1 MSPKPN
7 SGSSDPVSRSAAG
20 SSAPS
25 RRASVEQSFADIY
38 ASLTPALQLLLDEP
52 AGLLPIEIEDF
63 RHQVVVFYEAIV
75 PQDALEVLQVITCAV
90 QAVEARRY
98 RRAEAQILADRA
110 KAVMRATIGFDTF
123 APADATQQERE
134 AIQAEAATTNDALV
148 RDWMRGDAKARR
160 LVGRLIE
167 GRTTEAEVLAMAS
180 DIAMEQRGTLA
191 GLAARAEA
199 AIRRTQRDIVWR
211 RNIKRLMAK
220 DGWSEAG
227 PGNDN
232 RPLAMTGAD
241 HGG

>member
-1 MSPKPN
+1 
-7 SGSSDPVSRSAAG
+7 
-20 SSAPS
+20 
-25 RRASVEQSFADIY
+25 
-38 ASLTPALQLLLDEP
+38 
-52 AGLLPIEIEDF
+52 
-63 RHQVVVFYEAIV
+63 
-75 PQDALEVLQVITCAV
+75 
-90 QAVEARRY
+90 
-98 RRAEAQILADRA
+98 
-110 KAVMRATIGFDTF
+110 
-123 APADATQQERE
+123 
-134 AIQAEAATTNDALV
+134 
-148 RDWMRGDAKARR
+148 MRGDAKARR

-180 DIAMEQRGTLA
+180 DIAMEQRGALA

-232 RPLAMTGAD
+232 RPLAMAAAD

>member
-1 MSPKPN
+1 MATASNAPSASRPA
-7 SGSSDPVSRSAAG
+7 SGSSAA
-20 SSAPS
+20 S
-25 RRASVEQSFADIY
+25 RRASVEQSFEDIY
-38 ASLTPALQLLLDEP
+38 ASLTPAQQLLLDEP

-63 RHQVVVFYEAIV
+63 RHQVVASHEAIV
-75 PQDALEVLQVITCAV
+75 PQDALEVLQVISCAI

-98 RRAEAQILADRA
+98 RLAEAQVLAERA
-110 KAVMRATIGFDTF
+110 KAVMRATIGLDTF

-180 DIAMEQRGTLA
+180 DIAMEQRGALA

-199 AIRRTQRDIVWR
+199 AIRRIQRDIVWR

-232 RPLAMTGAD
+232 RPLATAATH

>member
-1 MSPKPN
+1 MSPTSN
-7 SGSSDPVSRSAAG
+7 SGSSDPASRSAAG
-20 SSAPS
+20 STAQS
-25 RRASVEQSFADIY
+25 RRASVAQSFEDIY
-38 ASLTPALQLLLDEP
+38 ASLTPAQQLLLDEP

-63 RHQVVVFYEAIV
+63 RHQVVASHEAIA
-75 PQDALEVLQVITCAV
+75 PQDALEVLQVISCAI
-90 QAVEARRY
+90 QAVEALRY
-98 RRAEAQILADRA
+98 RRAEAQVLAERA
-110 KAVMRATIGFDTF
+110 KAVMRATIGLDTF
-123 APADATQQERE
+123 APADATPDQIE
-134 AIQAEAATTNDALV
+134 AIKAEAATTNDALV

-232 RPLAMTGAD
+232 RPLAMTASD

>member
-1 MSPKPN
+1 MATASNAP
-7 SGSSDPVSRSAAG
+7 SASRSASG

-25 RRASVEQSFADIY
+25 RRASVDQSFADIY
-38 ASLTPALQLLLDEP
+38 ASLTPAQQLLLDEP

-63 RHQVVVFYEAIV
+63 RHQVVVSHEVIA
-75 PQDALEVLQVITCAV
+75 PQDALEVLQVITCAI

-98 RRAEAQILADRA
+98 RCAEAQVLAERA
-110 KAVMRATIGFDTF
+110 RAVMRATIGLDTF
-123 APADATQQERE
+123 APADATPEQIE
-134 AIQAEAATTNDALV
+134 AIKAEAATTNDALV

-167 GRTTEAEVLAMAS
+167 GRTTEAEVLARAS
-180 DIAMEQRGTLA
+180 DIVMEQRGTLA

-232 RPLAMTGAD
+232 RPLARTASD

>member
-1 MSPKPN
+1 MATASNAP
-7 SGSSDPVSRSAAG
+7 SASRPAPRSSAA
-20 SSAPS
+20 S
-25 RRASVEQSFADIY
+25 RRASVEQSFEDIY
-38 ASLTPALQLLLDEP
+38 ASLTPAQQLLLDEP

-63 RHQVVVFYEAIV
+63 RHQVVASHEAIV
-75 PQDALEVLQVITCAV
+75 PQDALEVQLVITCAI
-90 QAVEARRY
+90 QAVVARRY
-98 RRAEAQILADRA
+98 RRAEAQVLAERA
-110 KAVMRATIGFDTF
+110 RAVMRATIGLDTF

-148 RDWMRGDAKARR
+148 RDWMRGDAKAQRKIR
-160 LVGRLIE
+160 LLIE

-180 DIAMEQRGTLA
+180 DITMEQRGALA

-232 RPLAMTGAD
+232 RPLAMTAAD